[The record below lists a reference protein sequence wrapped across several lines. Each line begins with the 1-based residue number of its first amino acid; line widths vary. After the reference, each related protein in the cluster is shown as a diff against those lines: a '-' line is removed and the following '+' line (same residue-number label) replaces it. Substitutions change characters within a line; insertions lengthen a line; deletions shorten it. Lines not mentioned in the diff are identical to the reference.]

1 MMMARQYLN
10 GINKMQNFF
19 QKLQKYVVLTNIL
32 ISCIFMTVIA
42 NKESTLTLNVEFYGL
57 NRKEGFHWTKILAEN
72 KSELT
77 KLSLVQWVLASFSQK
92 GNQK

>member
-1 MMMARQYLN
+1 MVKVIFMMMMMARQYLN

-19 QKLQKYVVLTNIL
+19 QKLQKYLVLTNIL

-57 NRKEGFHWTKILAEN
+57 NRKEGFH
-72 KSELT
+72 
-77 KLSLVQWVLASFSQK
+77 
-92 GNQK
+92 

>member
-1 MMMARQYLN
+1 MVKVIFMMMMMARQYLN
-10 GINKMQNFF
+10 RINKMQNFF

-57 NRKEGFHWTKILAEN
+57 NRKEGFH
-72 KSELT
+72 
-77 KLSLVQWVLASFSQK
+77 
-92 GNQK
+92 

>member
-1 MMMARQYLN
+1 MMMMMARQYLN
-10 GINKMQNFF
+10 RINKMQNFF

-57 NRKEGFHWTKILAEN
+57 NRKEGFH
-72 KSELT
+72 
-77 KLSLVQWVLASFSQK
+77 
-92 GNQK
+92 

>member
-1 MMMARQYLN
+1 MVKVIFMMMMMARQYLN

-57 NRKEGFHWTKILAEN
+57 NRKEGFH
-72 KSELT
+72 
-77 KLSLVQWVLASFSQK
+77 
-92 GNQK
+92 

>member
-1 MMMARQYLN
+1 MVKVIFMMMMMARQYLN

-42 NKESTLTLNVEFYGL
+42 NKESTITLNMEFYGL
-57 NRKEGFHWTKILAEN
+57 NRKEGFH
-72 KSELT
+72 
-77 KLSLVQWVLASFSQK
+77 
-92 GNQK
+92 

>member
-1 MMMARQYLN
+1 MMMMMARQYLN

-32 ISCIFMTVIA
+32 ISCIFMTVIS

-57 NRKEGFHWTKILAEN
+57 NRKEGFH
-72 KSELT
+72 
-77 KLSLVQWVLASFSQK
+77 
-92 GNQK
+92 

>member
-1 MMMARQYLN
+1 MVKVIFMMMMMARQYLN

-32 ISCIFMTVIA
+32 LSCIFMTVIA

-57 NRKEGFHWTKILAEN
+57 NRKEGFH
-72 KSELT
+72 
-77 KLSLVQWVLASFSQK
+77 
-92 GNQK
+92 